1 MSKSSENLSK
11 YLINGRNIY
20 CKYKGEKV
28 SICIYFSA
36 CEKNN
41 DVAVQN
47 QNTHGTIVQEMD
59 NI

>member
-1 MSKSSENLSK
+1 MVEISTVNTRGK
-11 YLINGRNIY
+11 
-20 CKYKGEKV
+20 KV
-28 SICIYFSA
+28 SICLYFSA

>member
-1 MSKSSENLSK
+1 MVEISTVNTRGK
-11 YLINGRNIY
+11 
-20 CKYKGEKV
+20 KV
-28 SICIYFSA
+28 SICLYFSA

-47 QNTHGTIVQEMD
+47 QNIHGKIVQEMD